1 SFFAASGHCGNRKR
15 YNDCETLQNGYTVVS
30 EEVNMMRLG
39 IPPLLAMFVVLAVSA
54 VVLIWP
60 AARICRRAGF
70 SSWFGI
76 LIIVPLANLFL
87 FWFVA
92 VAEWP
97 NLPASRRVTP

>member
-1 SFFAASGHCGNRKR
+1 MKR
-15 YNDCETLQNGYTVVS
+15 FKNGYTVAS

-39 IPPLLAMFVVLAVSA
+39 IPPLLAMLVVLAVAA

-60 AARICRRAGF
+60 TARICRRAGF
-70 SSWFGI
+70 SPWLGI
-76 LIIVPLANLFL
+76 LIMVPLANLL
-87 FWFVA
+87 LLWFVA